1 MVQQALKVQAE
12 PAKQHVQVQVKI
24 ETVRSASRRASQT
37 IKQATD
43 QISREAGAEADK
55 AMADE

>member
-1 MVQQALKVQAE
+1 MGQQALKIQPE
-12 PAKQHVQVQVKI
+12 HVQVKI

-37 IKQATD
+37 IEQMTD